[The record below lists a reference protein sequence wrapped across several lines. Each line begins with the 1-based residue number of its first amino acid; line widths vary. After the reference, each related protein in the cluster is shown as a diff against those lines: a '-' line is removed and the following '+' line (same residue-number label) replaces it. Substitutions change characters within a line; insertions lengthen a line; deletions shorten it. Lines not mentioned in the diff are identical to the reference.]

1 VHGMVGLVIDRAFK
15 ELNFPAGYRVEAA
28 YAIGRRGD
36 PLRLPEQLRA
46 REFPS
51 DRLPL
56 SEIALEGGFRRE
68 LTKL

>member
-1 VHGMVGLVIDRAFK
+1 MVGLVIDRAFK